1 MKKFLWGMLFLFI
14 SGGFFCMTNTKN
26 ENSMDLSSLLPEEVN
41 GWKVVEEDRIYDEET
56 IFDYIDGAGE
66 VYNAYQFNKLRARR
80 FSRPESP
87 DILADLFDMG
97 SSRNAYGVFTHD
109 LEGERV
115 GIGQDSTYKGG
126 LLCFWKD
133 RFFVSLYAERE
144 TEESREA
151 VMELGQEISSRIP
164 NKGTVPEIVSLLPEE
179 ELDIS
184 RVRYFFNPL
193 ILNYHFYVSDGNLLS
208 LDPETEAVLGVY
220 GGEENPYRLLLVLY
234 PNEEKAQKACQD
246 FMDAYMPEASGL
258 SVVETEDGT
267 WTGAKVE
274 GNRLALVFEAPTKEK
289 ALAIIQNLKK

>member
-1 MKKFLWGMLFLFI
+1 
-14 SGGFFCMTNTKN
+14 MTGTKN
-26 ENSMDLSSLLPEEVN
+26 KDSMDLSLLVPEKVN
-41 GWKVVEEDRIYDEET
+41 GWKAGEEDRIYDKET

-66 VYNAYQFNKLRARR
+66 VYNAYQFKKLRARN
-80 FSRPESP
+80 FSRPGSP
-87 DILADLFDMG
+87 DILVDLFDMG

-164 NKGTVPEIVSLLPEE
+164 NKGSVPEVVSLLPEE
-179 ELDIS
+179 ELDKS

-193 ILNYHFYVSDGNLLS
+193 ILNYHFHVSDENPLS
-208 LDPETEAVLGVY
+208 LNPETEAALGIY
-220 GGEENPYRLLLVLY
+220 GEGESVYRLLLVLY
-234 PNEEKAQKACQD
+234 PDEEKARKAYQD
-246 FMDAYMPEASGL
+246 FMNAYMPEAPGSPE
-258 SVVETEDGT
+258 VEIEDGT
-267 WTGAKVE
+267 WTVAEVKGKMLVIVFGAPGKV
-274 GNRLALVFEAPTKEK
+274 
-289 ALAIIQNLKK
+289 